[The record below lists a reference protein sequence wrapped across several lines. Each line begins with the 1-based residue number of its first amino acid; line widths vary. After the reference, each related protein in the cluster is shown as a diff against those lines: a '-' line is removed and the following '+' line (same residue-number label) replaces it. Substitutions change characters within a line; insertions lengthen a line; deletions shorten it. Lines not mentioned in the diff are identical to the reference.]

1 MRRQTANRC
10 GDLTCTEKSLRR
22 LTHRN
27 HSTHTPDAC
36 EAALRSARRDEK
48 LQRGARVIEGS
59 LLVRRPSPEL
69 TALEDAWWRAYDG
82 GGCDRD
88 QPAFALA
95 LYKMYGGAVHRCGHA
110 IRLLAFNGPKA
121 AHEPWSDATAWC
133 HPKAERCPRRQ
144 QRRKSAREIR
154 EARRV
159 ARNLD

>member
-1 MRRQTANRC
+1 MPTISGMRRRGYPPAAINRF
-10 GDLTCTEKSLRR
+10 CTEIGVTRNAKLIEYEKLLGNLVTFKRGR

-27 HSTHTPDAC
+27 HSTHTPEAC

-69 TALEDAWWRAYDG
+69 TALEDAWWEAYNG

-95 LYKMYGGAVHRCGHA
+95 L
-110 IRLLAFNGPKA
+110 FE
-121 AHEPWSDATAWC
+121 AH
-133 HPKAERCPRRQ
+133 
-144 QRRKSAREIR
+144 
-154 EARRV
+154 
-159 ARNLD
+159 